1 MIDVLD
7 QKIRPESIET
17 WGYLFTFSD
26 GIFFFFAD
34 MCDLV

>member
-17 WGYLFTFSD
+17 LGYLLTLTD
-26 GIFFFFAD
+26 RFFFAD
-34 MCDLV
+34 MCDLI